1 MTCLSSFAQWWIL
14 GGVLEDDFMKLYI
27 TIISQIKQ
35 EQGNTLDSIVKGSRN
50 IKIWKTQNT
59 W

>member
-1 MTCLSSFAQWWIL
+1 MTHLSRFAQWWIL
-14 GGVLEDDFMKLYI
+14 GGVPEDDFMKLYI
-27 TIISQIKQ
+27 TIISKIKQ
-35 EQGNTLDSIVKGSRN
+35 EQGNTLDYVVKGSKN